1 MNKVA
6 KFVGIPYLKR
16 LISNQSEQ
24 PKLASSPTRSTLKP
38 RHLPGTLQHLKTL
51 PPRKHFIALS
61 NLATFQHSNSHLPG
75 TLQHLKTLPPRKH
88 FIALSNLATFQ
99 HSHSHL
105 PEVARLAAR
114 SKSIAPCSKGLSN
127 FAPWTSQQRTL
138 KHRKEHTLKS
148 LKAMRGGRRPPNA
161 GPPRARK
168 SPRAAK
174 LPRASHSRASHSR
187 ASLSLPSLPF
197 PSLAGPPKPSRGS
210 PSSPD
215 LFQPHPILIEP
226 NPSLSNPLQASPSH
240 SKPLQT

>member
-6 KFVGIPYLKR
+6 EFVGIPYLKR

-24 PKLASSPTRSTLKP
+24 PELASSPTRNTLKSH
-38 RHLPGTLQHLKTL
+38 HLPGTLQHLKTS
-51 PPRKHFIALS
+51 PPRRHFV
-61 NLATFQHSNSHLPG
+61 
-75 TLQHLKTLPPRKH
+75 
-88 FIALSNLATFQ
+88 ALSNLATFQ

-105 PEVARLAAR
+105 PEATGLAAR
-114 SKSIAPCSKGLSN
+114 RKSVAPCSKGLSN

-138 KHRKEHTLKS
+138 KPRKEHTLKS

-187 ASLSLPSLPF
+187 ASLSLPKPPIPEPRRPSRAFPRLPKFSRPISTSPNPNRAKPEPFQPPTSLP
-197 PSLAGPPKPSRGS
+197 
-210 PSSPD
+210 
-215 LFQPHPILIEP
+215 EP
-226 NPSLSNPLQASPSH
+226 F
-240 SKPLQT
+240 